1 MIILHLYM
9 RVSYIQ
15 YTTCNKIME
24 GKKKDCCWRSNPFS
38 WFVCRSSFVEDS
50 HKYWIRLFTGFRR
63 AADYGGPYIDERPTM
78 NDFLRFIK

>member
-1 MIILHLYM
+1 MIILHLCM
-9 RVSYIQ
+9 HVSYIQ

-24 GKKKDCCWRSNPFS
+24 GIKKGLLLTQQSF
-38 WFVCRSSFVEDS
+38 FVVRLSFIDV
-50 HKYWIRLFTGFRR
+50 G